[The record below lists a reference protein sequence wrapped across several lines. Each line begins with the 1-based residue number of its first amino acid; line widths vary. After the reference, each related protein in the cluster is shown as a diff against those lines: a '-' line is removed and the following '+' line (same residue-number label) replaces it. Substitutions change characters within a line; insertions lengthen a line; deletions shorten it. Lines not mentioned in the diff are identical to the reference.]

1 MSKIQCRN
9 VSLSSLFNGL
19 SRISVIALSSY
30 SLTVSANG
38 FLENRAWQFDTPSD
52 KIAKSTMLD
61 LMEKKDGGYYD
72 SFDVYN
78 NYITNVAGDQVNC
91 NLSANAIGNTGNN
104 AASGSAS
111 SPGIETPGSISAD
124 ALGNQGSNSTSGS
137 RPSILDDGDNLVD
150 ASSTLNDSATGSA
163 NSVSHGSTGTDSLF
177 GQAGQLINS
186 SQGNSNSPQN
196 ANVDNASVNTSIDGM
211 NASGGVS
218 DVALNSSMANT
229 DSPQTATVNDS
240 DACRLYRGE

>member
-1 MSKIQCRN
+1 VITGFSRASIL
-9 VSLSSLFNGL
+9 VLSTYSLS
-19 SRISVIALSSY
+19 
-30 SLTVSANG
+30 VSANG

-61 LMEKKDGGYYD
+61 LIEKKDGGYYD

-78 NYITNVAGDQVNC
+78 TYITNVAGDQVNC

-111 SPGIETPGSISAD
+111 SPGIETPGSIAAD

-150 ASSTLNDSATGSA
+150 ASSTLNDSATGSR
-163 NSVSHGSTGTDSLF
+163 NSASASSTGTDSLF

-186 SQGNSNSPQN
+186 SQGNTDSPQN
-196 ANVDNASVNTSIDGM
+196 ANVDNAQVNSSIDGL

-218 DVALNSSMANT
+218 DVALNSTMQNRE
-229 DSPQTATVNDS
+229 SPQTANVSNS
-240 DACRLYRGE
+240 DACRLYRGQ